1 MPLLNRPAPWDHSAM
16 VTGVRAMQGAFRPL
30 CPGRQLGICSGAC
43 TSCISS
49 SPADWSLPH
58 ALLLELPNGAVY
70 LEFSSNLE
78 KEKRKKKKKKRF
90 VLVVDMKVTGILN
103 LFLEKILGIWI
114 GSGIGVGKGGGPS
127 WDEIHGQQLCLILLT
142 IANLVGLRA

>member
-78 KEKRKKKKKKRF
+78 KEKRKKKKKKICIGGGYESNRNF
-90 VLVVDMKVTGILN
+90 KLVSGKNSGHLN
-103 LFLEKILGIWI
+103 WEWNWGRN
-114 GSGIGVGKGGGPS
+114 GGGPS